1 MGDALARLCM
11 AAPGFYIKTQQ
22 RLGVGRAQ
30 IEAPTGKFHTW
41 AVGGVGTNG
50 RGGALKLVFG
60 LKDTCEDTCLCF
72 VHSEVGFAATGEGGH
87 ALIHRFRQWIAGDA
101 HQFGDRKPR
110 GHTAVAAGK
119 VSKTMTGA
127 HLVATST
134 RRAFRGWTQAQ
145 PMRQA
150 IISSFIFSPGSPRIS
165 QVWKPLNS
173 DMPLARKYHRISQCR
188 LRQGNSRTESQ

>member
-1 MGDALARLCM
+1 M
-11 AAPGFYIKTQQ
+11 
-22 RLGVGRAQ
+22 
-30 IEAPTGKFHTW
+30 
-41 AVGGVGTNG
+41 
-50 RGGALKLVFG
+50 VFSR
-60 LKDTCEDTCLCF
+60 EDTCGDTRLRF
-72 VHSEVGFAATGEGGH
+72 VHSEVGFAAAGEGGH

-101 HQFGDRKPR
+101 HQFGDRQPR

-134 RRAFRGWTQAQ
+134 RRAFSCWAWAQ

-150 IISSFIFSPGSPRIS
+150 ISSFNSSPGLPRIS
-165 QVWKPLNS
+165 QALKQLNS

-188 LRQGNSRTESQ
+188 LRQGNFRTESQ